1 MSNHQKKELSRGRGS
16 SLGNHAFTLV
26 ELLVV
31 IAIIGMLIALLL
43 PAVQAAREAARRMQC
58 TNKIKQLSLA
68 VHTHADARRTL
79 PGFNVFRTHDGVS
92 QPAGQNP
99 SYGNWGTSVSVMLLP
114 FFEQNAMYDA
124 LVAERTRRSALNPQ
138 QNINSYDSSVAPYQ
152 AQLAALACPSDPQ
165 VTKPQD
171 NNGGQLPAYHGQ
183 SSYSYSTG
191 DWPARHGRDNNTEN
205 TGENRGPFLNREVIS
220 FGGIEDGTSNTI
232 AISERSVDVQGSRRI
247 RDSLATQAT
256 TVFTNTGIG
265 ASVAVNNFK
274 PYQIYSLVD
283 PNDRDSYRTG
293 QSVDASRTGQRW
305 ACAIAAFSSFSTI
318 IPPNGPS
325 CSQGGDVDRFLGP
338 PKSYHTG
345 GVNIGLCDGSVRFI
359 TDSVDTGDL
368 RNDAGAVESGNSP
381 YGVWG
386 ALGSAAGGEAKGLP

>member
-1 MSNHQKKELSRGRGS
+1 MSIRQEQ
-16 SLGNHAFTLV
+16 NHAFTLV

-58 TNKIKQLSLA
+58 SNKIKQLGLA
-68 VHTHADARRTL
+68 VHTHADAKQTL
-79 PGFNVFRTHDGVS
+79 PGFYAFRTHDGVS

-114 FFEQNAMYDA
+114 YIEQNMLYDA
-124 LVAERTRRSALNPQ
+124 LVAERARRSAINPQ
-138 QNINSYDSSVAPYQ
+138 TASTNVNSYDSNVAPYQ
-152 AQLAALACPSDPQ
+152 AQIAAFACPSDPQ

-171 NNGGQLPAYHGQ
+171 NNGGAIPYHGQ

-191 DWPARHGRDNNTEN
+191 DWPARHGKDSDTEN
-205 TGENRGPFLNREVIS
+205 TGENRGPFLNKQMMS

-232 AISERSVDVQGSRRI
+232 AISERNVDVQGSRKLRE
-247 RDSLATQAT
+247 SLATPTT
-256 TVFTNTGIG
+256 TVFTNADDTK
-265 ASVAVNNFK
+265 AAVLVSNFK

-283 PNDRDSYRTG
+283 PNDRDSYRAG
-293 QSVDASRTGQRW
+293 QGADASRTGQRW
-305 ACAIAAFSSFSTI
+305 ACGIASFSSFSTI

-325 CSQGGDVDRFLGP
+325 CARAGDVTRFLGP

-345 GVNIGLCDGSVRFI
+345 GVNIGLCDGSGRFI
-359 TDSVDTGDL
+359 TDSVDTGDMK
-368 RNDAGAVESGNSP
+368 NDAGAVEIGSSP